1 MPLFY
6 LSSLMQIVY
15 NIGILII
22 AYLIGSVP
30 TSVWI
35 GKSFFGIDIRERG
48 SKNAGA
54 TNAMRIFGW
63 KAGLTVLVVDVLK
76 GWMAVNLIRLTNYYI
91 PETGDFIE
99 FQLLLGIAAIVG
111 HIFPIYVGF
120 KGGKGVATLFGLVLA
135 INPEPTLL
143 CVGVFIATLLVTKY
157 VSLSSMIAGFAF
169 PVLVIFVFKTTTPSL
184 VLFSLI
190 IALLLLFTHQKNIER
205 LIRREE
211 KKVLFLMSKRRREME
226 RLKQSA

>member
-1 MPLFY
+1 
-6 LSSLMQIVY
+6 MQIVY
-15 NIGILII
+15 NIGILLV

-35 GKSFFGIDIRERG
+35 GKSFFGIDLREHG

-63 KAGLTVLVVDVLK
+63 KAGLTVLVIDVLK
-76 GWMAVNLIRLTNYYI
+76 GWLAVNLIHLTNYYI

-99 FQLLLGIAAIVG
+99 FQLLLGIAAIMG
-111 HIFPIYVGF
+111 HVFPIYVGF

-143 CVGVFIATLLVTKY
+143 CIGVFIATLIITKY

-169 PVLVIFVFKTTTPSL
+169 PFMVIFIFKTTTPSL
-184 VLFSLI
+184 VIFSLI
-190 IALLLLFTHQKNIER
+190 IAVLLLFTHQKNIER
-205 LIRREE
+205 LLRKEE